1 MITPSAER
9 QQQKKGAGLA
19 RDFADFES
27 TFLLCHPTYWVQ
39 DFVRFHQVHGTV
51 LSMNEQ
57 AIPMGE
63 VNAVY
68 LCQE

>member
-1 MITPSAER
+1 MITPSAGR

-39 DFVRFHQVHGTV
+39 DLFASIKFMVQYT
-51 LSMNEQ
+51 
-57 AIPMGE
+57 A
-63 VNAVY
+63 
-68 LCQE
+68 